1 MFEEYTNTKPNSIEN
16 INALNNII
24 RYVNSLGFVPDIGKD
39 ADDILKIVNNHNKYF
54 ANKNTKDG
62 LINFISTK
70 MYGVSKDP
78 VNLI

>member
-1 MFEEYTNTKPNSIEN
+1 MFEEYTNAKLNSIEN

-24 RYVNSLGFVPDIGKD
+24 RYVNSLGFVPHIKKAEDV
-39 ADDILKIVNNHNKYF
+39 LKIVNNHNKYF